1 MWRYNISQTRVGAQ
15 KFPPPPEAGQANA
28 GPSVLTQCLPDCL
41 NPLVGD
47 AVKESGGKQ
56 NMFRIHDW
64 SFSGTAEIAVGVMLI
79 LTMIVVAF
87 A

>member
-15 KFPPPPEAGQANA
+15 KFREFSKEFCPY
-28 GPSVLTQCLPDCL
+28 VLTQCLPDSL
-41 NPLVGD
+41 NPLLGA
-47 AVKESGGKQ
+47 AVKQSGGKQ

-64 SFSGTAEIAVGVMLI
+64 SFSSTAEIAVGVMLI

-87 A
+87 V